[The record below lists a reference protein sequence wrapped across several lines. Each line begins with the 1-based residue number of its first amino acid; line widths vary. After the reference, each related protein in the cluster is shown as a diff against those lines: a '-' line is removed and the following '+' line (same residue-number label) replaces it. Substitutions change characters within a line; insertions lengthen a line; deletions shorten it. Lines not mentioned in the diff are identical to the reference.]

1 MYITMWYPSVASYI
15 APKHCAFCFKFSTIS
30 IVLSPLGS
38 FRIRDIPYI
47 AKQISCT
54 NSQTEEWDIHSYP
67 KLCPSV
73 QYSVL

>member
-1 MYITMWYPSVASYI
+1 MYITMWYTSVASYI

-30 IVLSPLGS
+30 IVLSALGN
-38 FRIRDIPYI
+38 FRTTDIPYI
-47 AKQISCT
+47 AKQSSCT

-67 KLCPSV
+67 KWCPSV